1 MLFFERHQL
10 VDCVELLVL
19 DAGAGVMFGKGQ
31 TVVTLQR
38 LAHALC
44 ALIAV
49 SHGIADTLAVSVQ
62 QHKVHGPGINAD
74 GGGGVPGIMGGLQ
87 AVHHFCRQG
96 VNIPAEVAVYAA
108 DAVLKPVDLLQAD
121 FAVLHG
127 ADNVPP
133 AGRANINC
141 QKTGLHNCLLFGK
154 ITVRGSNP
162 FVRIIRLLQS

>member
-1 MLFFERHQL
+1 MFLLQRHQL

-19 DAGAGVMFGKGQ
+19 DAGAGVMLGKGQ

-62 QHKVHGPGINAD
+62 QHKVHGPCINAD

-87 AVHHFCRQG
+87 AVHNFSRQG
-96 VNIPAEVAVYAA
+96 IDIPA
-108 DAVLKPVDLLQAD
+108 
-121 FAVLHG
+121 
-127 ADNVPP
+127 
-133 AGRANINC
+133 
-141 QKTGLHNCLLFGK
+141 
-154 ITVRGSNP
+154 
-162 FVRIIRLLQS
+162 

>member
-1 MLFFERHQL
+1 MFLLQRHQL

-31 TVVTLQR
+31 TVITLQR

-44 ALIAV
+44 ALIAI

-87 AVHHFCRQG
+87 AVHNFSSQG
-96 VNIPAEVAVYAA
+96 IDIPAQVAVFPSDTIFKA
-108 DAVLKPVDLLQAD
+108 VDLLQGD
-121 FAVLHG
+121 FTVLHG

-133 AGRANINC
+133 TGRTYVNC
-141 QKTGLHNCLLFGK
+141 
-154 ITVRGSNP
+154 
-162 FVRIIRLLQS
+162 